1 MGRFRRYGCRRGR
14 DASTLFSFSSASF
27 LSLVWARDL
36 RASRSSSRVRRVP
49 PEGILARRPEN
60 ERRLYARYQGR
71 GVRTKL
77 SFITLRVS
85 PFPFREGVLPSK
97 HLYGNTQRGP
107 AGGGRSVCIGAPSR
121 SGRQGIGGTRVCV
134 KSETLLNET
143 FALRACLA
151 KTNRWLVAATTLSEL
166 ESNVRKSTSQ
176 KNAPRSPECRTLSSR
191 DLASSLNAST
201 DP

>member
-1 MGRFRRYGCRRGR
+1 MP
-14 DASTLFSFSSASF
+14 A
-27 LSLVWARDL
+27 WK
-36 RASRSSSRVRRVP
+36 
-49 PEGILARRPEN
+49 
-60 ERRLYARYQGR
+60 RRLYFVFFLFGS
-71 GVRTKL
+71 V
-77 SFITLRVS
+77 SFISLGARPPGEPVFFESAESPPGRHLRSETGERTPPICEVPRSRGSNQIVLHYSSSVS
-85 PFPFREGVLPSK
+85 VPVSRRGPALETPLRDI
-97 HLYGNTQRGP
+97 QRGP

-151 KTNRWLVAATTLSEL
+151 KTNRWLVAATTLREV
-166 ESNVRKSTSQ
+166 ESNVRESTSQ

>member
-1 MGRFRRYGCRRGR
+1 MAAVQKVGRFRRYGCRRGR
-14 DASTLFSFSSASF
+14 DASTLFSFCSAPF

-49 PEGILARRPEN
+49 PEGIFARRPEN

-97 HLYGNTQRGP
+97 HLYGTYRGDLRV
-107 AGGGRSVCIGAPSR
+107 GEDRFV
-121 SGRQGIGGTRVCV
+121 SGRLREADDKVSAARASVSNRRPYSTRR
-134 KSETLLNET
+134 LLYGP
-143 FALRACLA
+143 
-151 KTNRWLVAATTLSEL
+151 V
-166 ESNVRKSTSQ
+166 
-176 KNAPRSPECRTLSSR
+176 
-191 DLASSLNAST
+191 
-201 DP
+201 